1 MTNDVLSRR
10 LAVIVA
16 ADVVG
21 FSRLME
27 ADEAGTLAQLKSIR
41 KELIDPK
48 IAEHRGRLVKT
59 TGDGLLMEF
68 SSVTDGVQA
77 TIEIQEALAGR
88 IKRCQPTGASYSA
101 WASISARS

>member
-21 FSRLME
+21 YSRLME

-41 KELIDPK
+41 NELIDPK

-68 SSVTDGVQA
+68 SSVTDGVQGA
-77 TIEIQEALAGR
+77 IEI
-88 IKRCQPTGASYSA
+88 
-101 WASISARS
+101 